1 LEKRMFVLPIKST
14 YVPHWGTF
22 ECLREILQNAKDE
35 EEENGHKMTV
45 KYKAGWLRISN
56 LGADLTRKALLI
68 GETSKSARAD
78 LRGQFGEG
86 LDLALLSGVRA
97 GYEIRVYTRTEVWTP
112 TLEHVAKFDAEV
124 LVVRTRAL
132 TTETSG
138 VEVRV
143 KMPLEDWREARK
155 LFRFLVDDED
165 EFKVKV
171 PKGTILLHPDR
182 REHIYAKGIYCTTI
196 KNLSYGYDLNEVK
209 LDRDR
214 RMVDI
219 WDLRWELADMLR
231 DGVDREPGKL
241 GPSVYG
247 MLKEKTEDVHAM
259 GGYGTTDA
267 FAAKM
272 AEHFQAEHGVDAVP
286 VESMAESQKLDH
298 VGAKGVVVS
307 DTLKKVLEKKV
318 KSAAD
323 VHRELSTAAERE
335 WSWHDLE
342 EEERATLGE
351 LTTLVHEATTEWRGT
366 FSVKPLLDRL
376 RVVDFKKDIMM
387 GTCDRKTGV
396 VKIARRLLISPE
408 DALITLVHEEAHAL
422 SAASDGAKQHID
434 MVERIWARLYFLRS

>member
-1 LEKRMFVLPIKST
+1 MFVLPIKST

-45 KYKAGWLRISN
+45 RYKGGWLRVSN
-56 LGADLTRKALLI
+56 LGADLARKALLI
-68 GETSKSARAD
+68 GETSKATRAD

-97 GYEIRVYTRTEVWTP
+97 GYDIRVYTRTEVWTP

-138 VEVRV
+138 VEVRI
-143 KMPLEDWREARK
+143 KMPLEDWKEARK

-165 EFKVKV
+165 TFKVTV

-182 REHIYAKGIYCTTI
+182 RGQIYAKGIYCTTI
-196 KNLSYGYDLNEVK
+196 QNLSYGYDLNSVK

-231 DGVDREPGKL
+231 DGVAREPGKL

-247 MLKEKTEDVHAM
+247 MLKKKTEDVHAM
-259 GGYGTTDA
+259 GGYGTTDD

-272 AEHFQAEHGVDAVP
+272 VEHFQAEHGEGAIP

-298 VGAKGVVVS
+298 VGARGVVVS
-307 DTLKKVLEKKV
+307 DTLKKVLERKV
-318 KSAAD
+318 KSAVE
-323 VHRELSTAAERE
+323 VHRELATAAEKE

-342 EEERATLGE
+342 KEERAVLGE
-351 LTTLVHEATTEWRGT
+351 LTTLVHEATTEWRGMW
-366 FSVKPLLDRL
+366 SVKPLLDRL
-376 RVVDFKKDIMM
+376 RVVDFKKESIL
-387 GTCDRKTGV
+387 GTCEPKTGV
-396 VKIARRLLISPE
+396 VKIARRLLV
-408 DALITLVHEEAHAL
+408 DAEEALATLVHEEAHAI
-422 SAASDGAKQHID
+422 SAASDGTKQHLD
-434 MVERIWARLYFLRS
+434 MIERIWVRLYFARS